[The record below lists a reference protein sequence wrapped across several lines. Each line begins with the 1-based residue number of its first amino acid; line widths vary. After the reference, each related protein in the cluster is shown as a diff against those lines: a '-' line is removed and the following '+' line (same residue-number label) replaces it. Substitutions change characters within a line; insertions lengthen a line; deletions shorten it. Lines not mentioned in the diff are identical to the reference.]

1 MGGGHSTF
9 LLCLPRHQTF
19 LLSCE
24 PPELCGS
31 GTGGKLTPPFEETV
45 LVSSCCCNKL
55 SQAHVK
61 RTWVYC
67 FIVLKVRSL
76 TGLTSRWWED
86 WFLLE
91 ALVEIPVPCPLASKG
106 RLHVLGPSSIFTTS
120 HVASSSRLLLS
131 ILPSSLLNSDPPA
144 SFCEDPCDDVGPL
157 KQSLWLHTGT

>member
-61 RTWVYC
+61 RTWVYY

-76 TGLTSRWWED
+76 TGLTSRWTDSFWKLQ
-86 WFLLE
+86 WRSQFL
-91 ALVEIPVPCPLASKG
+91 ALWLPKAAYMSWPLPPFSQPAMW
-106 RLHVLGPSSIFTTS
+106 LLPHW
-120 HVASSSRLLLS
+120 LLLS

-144 SFCEDPCDDVGPL
+144 SFCEDPCDDLGPP
-157 KQSLWLHTGT
+157 KQSLWLHTRT